1 MITTRNHPA
10 AGFSLLEL
18 IVTIVVAAILGS
30 LMVQFSGTALIGI
43 ADSVSLV
50 RDEAAANNVLERIV
64 SDYVQAVNTAP
75 DTALATIVT
84 NIDSNA
90 YGTDITITRNYTDF
104 TAGGAEVSPAPADSE
119 TLKVTVQ
126 GGGYRSTVLLSESRV
141 RADDPT
147 SRY

>member
-1 MITTRNHPA
+1 MTETRNHQS
-10 AGFSLLEL
+10 AGFSLLEI

-30 LMVQFSGTALIGI
+30 LMVQFSGTALTSV
-43 ADSVSLV
+43 ADSVNVV
-50 RDEAAANNVLERIV
+50 RGEATAKGVLEHII
-64 SDYVQAVNTAP
+64 SDYVQAVNSAP

-90 YGTDITITRNYTDF
+90 YGTGVTITRNYTDF
-104 TAGGAEVSPAPADSE
+104 TGGGTEVSPSPSDSE

-126 GGGYRSTVLLSESRV
+126 GEGHSVTVLLSESRV
-141 RADDPT
+141 RADDPI